1 VGLEIARKFTGE
13 RNEGKPMN
21 SDLRVLIAD
30 DAAAYQKLR
39 LRSLQEH
46 PEAYGSD
53 YSDEVHRPLEAVA
66 ERLQDLPD
74 RFTLGAWT
82 AGQLVGI
89 VSFYQGN
96 GKKIRHRG
104 GIAGM
109 YVAPEARGQGVGT
122 ALLTALVQRAHQLP
136 SLEEIILAVTVGNG
150 AARSIYLAAGFQPSH
165 VEKRYIKVADRY
177 YDIEWMTLGVDR

>member
-1 VGLEIARKFTGE
+1 
-13 RNEGKPMN
+13 MN
-21 SDLRVLIAD
+21 TNLHVLIAS
-30 DAAAYQKLR
+30 DAAAYQTLR

-53 YSDEVHRPLEAVA
+53 YSDEVTRPLEAVA
-66 ERLQDLPD
+66 ERLPDLPD
-74 RFTLGAWT
+74 RFTLGAWS

-104 GIAGM
+104 GIGGM
-109 YVAPEARGQGVGT
+109 YVAPEARGQGIGS
-122 ALLTALVQRAHQLP
+122 ALLTALVQRASKLP
-136 SLEEIILAVTVGNG
+136 DLEEIILAVTVGNVT
-150 AARSIYLAAGFQPSH
+150 ARIIYLAAGFQPSH

-177 YDIEWMTLGVDR
+177 YDIEWMTLSVK

>member
-1 VGLEIARKFTGE
+1 
-13 RNEGKPMN
+13 MN
-21 SDLRVLIAD
+21 TDLRVLIGT
-30 DAAAYQKLR
+30 DAAAYQALR

-53 YSDEVHRPLEAVA
+53 DSDEANRSLATVA

-74 RFTLGAWT
+74 RFTLGAWS

-104 GIAGM
+104 GIGGM
-109 YVAPEARGQGVGT
+109 YVAPEVRSQGIGS
-122 ALLTALVQRAHQLP
+122 ALLTVLVQRASKLP
-136 SLEEIILAVTVGNG
+136 DLEEIILAVTVGNG
-150 AARSIYLAAGFQPSH
+150 AARSIYLAAGFQSSH

-177 YDIEWMTLGVDR
+177 YDIEWMTLLLEDKVTG